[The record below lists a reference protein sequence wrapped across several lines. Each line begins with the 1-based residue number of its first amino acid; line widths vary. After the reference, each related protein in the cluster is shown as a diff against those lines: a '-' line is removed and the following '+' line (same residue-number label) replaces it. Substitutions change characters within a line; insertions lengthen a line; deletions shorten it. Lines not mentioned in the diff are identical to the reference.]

1 MGFVQLD
8 DPSVSLQAMGSGLGW
23 PVQNG
28 TFELH
33 VVDQATGQRS
43 THLVTVD
50 PQNDSLED
58 VVDRINVDLGI
69 PDVTALVGPDG
80 QFMLRAATGREI
92 AFSEDTSGFLAA
104 MGVNGFFTGTDA
116 TSLAV
121 DQDLLDDPA
130 LLSTSDDFTP
140 GGNGAALA
148 MVVQSGSPEVLFR
161 AKALMTHRN
170 KDVRVAA
177 TFVVAQYEDI

>member
-1 MGFVQLD
+1 MCSSDLTYQ
-8 DPSVSLQAMGSGLGW
+8 
-23 PVQNG
+23 
-28 TFELH
+28 
-33 VVDQATGQRS
+33 
-43 THLVTVD
+43 VTVD
-50 PQNDSLED
+50 PQTDSLD
-58 VVDRINVDLGI
+58 DIVDRINVDLGI

-121 DQDLLDDPA
+121 DQELLDDPS

-140 GGNGAALA
+140 GGNGTALA
-148 MVVQSGSPEVLFR
+148 MVELETKTIDGLGGRSLREKWQASVNEL
-161 AKALMTHRN
+161 A
-170 KDVRVAA
+170 VRTGVIATLAA
-177 TFVVAQYEDI
+177 RT